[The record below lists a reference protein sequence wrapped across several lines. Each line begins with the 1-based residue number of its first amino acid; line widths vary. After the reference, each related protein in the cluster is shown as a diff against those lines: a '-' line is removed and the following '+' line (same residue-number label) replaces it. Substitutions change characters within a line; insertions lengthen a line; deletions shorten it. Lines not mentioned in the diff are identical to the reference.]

1 MASWYNFSMKKQSK
15 TELNKMKKSFQTGK
29 ILKLYFII
37 TIPSVHIVTDTY
49 QFCISTAGDTDEC
62 DEGKEFHERTGENS
76 TYGPVTES
84 GIKFILYL

>member
-37 TIPSVHIVTDTY
+37 TIPSVHI
-49 QFCISTAGDTDEC
+49 ISD
-62 DEGKEFHERTGENS
+62 
-76 TYGPVTES
+76 
-84 GIKFILYL
+84 